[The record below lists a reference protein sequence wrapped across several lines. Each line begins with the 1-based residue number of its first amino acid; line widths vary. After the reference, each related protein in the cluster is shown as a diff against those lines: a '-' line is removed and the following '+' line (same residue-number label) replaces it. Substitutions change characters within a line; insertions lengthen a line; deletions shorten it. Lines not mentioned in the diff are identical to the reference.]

1 MDDSEFLQA
10 FLDRRLPAFH
20 HRDHVRLA
28 WIYLRD
34 DFGLLGIDGFVRALK
49 AFASAAGQPG
59 IYHETMTWA
68 YLLLIRERMARKPA
82 ADWATFAAENPDL
95 LTWNPSILDRSPTRD
110 SGLGSGAA
118 RLSAA
123 RSRAVQRRH
132 RGLMPAA
139 GQGASVATS
148 PSAASDTA
156 WRRR

>member
-1 MDDSEFLQA
+1 MDDSEFHQA

-34 DFGLLGIDGFVRALK
+34 DSSLLGIDCFVRALK

-95 LTWNPSILDRSPTRD
+95 LTWNPAILDRYYRPETLASD
-110 SGLGSGAA
+110 LA
-118 RLSAA
+118 RRVFLLPD
-123 RSRAVQRRH
+123 
-132 RGLMPAA
+132 RGLPSDGTAA
-139 GQGASVATS
+139 
-148 PSAASDTA
+148 
-156 WRRR
+156 